1 MSVAFLSILLLT
13 ALDANFM
20 TFITSYPWWFLLFCI
35 AIGMLFAYLLYGR
48 KPYVFQ
54 EKEHRGWKYGLA
66 FLRFLSTTLIAFLLL
81 SLLIKNKKTE
91 EEKPVIIVLQ
101 DNSSSL
107 NVSFGNVSK
116 EGYKKA
122 LDALQEKLKNKFELI
137 AYNFGSSLSPYKT
150 PDFSEKETDISN
162 ALDEIFI
169 RHGSKNIGAIVLA
182 TDGIFNK
189 GNSPLYTK
197 NALAVPV
204 YSIALGDTTVK
215 KDAMIKSVRYPE
227 IVYLGDQFTLNVQL
241 EANHLQGQNTTL
253 EITAPDGKVILNKV
267 ISITEDRFVY
277 QTDAVAEAFKPGVLQ
292 CKVRLKTIAGEAIS
306 ENNYDVA
313 YVEVLDG
320 RQKVL
325 MLYDAPHPDI
335 KAFKNAI
342 EQNKNYQFEQAD
354 IKTFKGNYKEADL
367 LILYGLP
374 SVNTAGSMSQIKDMM
389 SSGIPLL
396 MIVSSGTNSTQFNAI
411 QNILQI
417 TGTSQSGNDVY
428 PVYQPS
434 FSKFTTNE
442 NTIKVIQSL
451 PPLLAPYGKYQA
463 ATTADILFKQ
473 QIGSVPTNNPLILVN
488 EVNGKKTGIICGEGI
503 WRWRM
508 NEFLQNKNFDAT
520 DEIINKCVQY
530 LTVKADKR
538 RFRVYTP
545 KNIYNANESIQLDA
559 ELYNET
565 YELVNDVDASCIVKG
580 DNGKDYPFVFDK
592 TINAYTLNAG
602 VLPVGNYTANA
613 KAVYKG
619 VANTAACN
627 FSVRPVLIETLH
639 TQANHALLQGLSV
652 QSGGKLYYPDTMQSI
667 AEDIEKNN
675 QVKSILYDTFSTRP
689 LIDMKWIFGLI
700 LLLLISEWF
709 IRKYN
714 GNI

>member
-1 MSVAFLSILLLT
+1 
-13 ALDANFM
+13 M
-20 TFITSYPWWFLLFCI
+20 TFISSYPWWFLLFCI
-35 AIGMLFAYLLYGR
+35 AIGILFAYLLYGR
-48 KPYVFQ
+48 KPYVFH
-54 EKEHRGWKYGLA
+54 EKENKGWKYGLA
-66 FLRFLSTTLIAFLLL
+66 FIRFLSTALIAFLLL
-81 SLLIKNKKTE
+81 SLLFKHKKIE

-107 NVSFGNVSK
+107 NVSFGSFPK
-116 EGYKKA
+116 DQYEKA
-122 LDALQEKLKNKFELI
+122 LELLQDKIKDKFELI
-137 AYNFGSSLSPYKT
+137 SYNFGNALSVYQT

-162 ALDEIFI
+162 ALDEVFT
-169 RHGSKNIGAIVLA
+169 RHGSQNIGAIVLA

-204 YSIALGDTTVK
+204 YTIALGDTTVK
-215 KDAMIKSVRYPE
+215 RDAMIKSVRYPE
-227 IVYLGDQFTLNVQL
+227 IVYLGDQFTINVQI
-241 EANHLQGQNTTL
+241 EANHLKGQNTTL
-253 EITAPDGKVILNKV
+253 EITAPDGKVVLNKV
-267 ISITEDRFVY
+267 IQLTEDRFTY
-277 QTDAVAEAFKPGVLQ
+277 QVDAIADASRPGVLQ
-292 CKVRLKTIAGEAIS
+292 CKVKLKTLTGEAIA

-374 SVNTAGSMSQIKDMM
+374 SVNTSGSMGLIQEMM
-389 SSGIPLL
+389 GSGTPLL
-396 MIVSSGTNSTQFNAI
+396 LIVSAGTNITQFNTI

-417 TGTSQSGNDVY
+417 TGASQSGNEVY
-428 PVYQPS
+428 PVFQPS

-451 PPLLAPYGKYQA
+451 PPLLAPYGKYLA
-463 ATTADILFKQ
+463 ATTADVFFRQ
-473 QIGSVPTNNPLILVN
+473 QIGSVPTNHPLILMN
-488 EVNGKKTGIICGEGI
+488 DVNGKKTGIICGEGI

-538 RFRVYTP
+538 RFRVHTP

-565 YELVNDVDASCIVKG
+565 YELVNDVDASCVVKG
-580 DNGKDYPFVFDK
+580 DNGKEYPFVFDK

-602 VLPVGNYTANA
+602 VLPVGNYSANA
-613 KAVYKG
+613 KAIYKG
-619 VANTAACN
+619 NTNTAVCN

-639 TQANHALLQGLSV
+639 TQANHSLLRVLSV
-652 QSGGKLYYPDTMQSI
+652 QSGGKSYYPNSMQSI
-667 AEDIEKNN
+667 AEDMEKNN
-675 QVKSILYDTFSTRP
+675 HVKSILYDTFSTRP
-689 LIDMKWIFGLI
+689 LIDIKWIFGVI
-700 LLLLISEWF
+700 LFLLISEWF

>member
-1 MSVAFLSILLLT
+1 
-13 ALDANFM
+13 M
-20 TFITSYPWWFLLFCI
+20 TFISSYPWWFLLFCMATGI
-35 AIGMLFAYLLYGR
+35 LFAYLLYGR
-48 KPYVFQ
+48 RSYVFH
-54 EKEHRGWKYGLA
+54 EKEHKGWRYGLA
-66 FLRFLSTTLIAFLLL
+66 FIRFLSTALIAFLLL
-81 SLLIKNKKTE
+81 SLLIKHKKTE

-107 NVSFGNVSK
+107 SVSFGGFPK
-116 EGYKKA
+116 DQYKKA
-122 LDALQEKLKNKFELI
+122 LGALQYKIKEKFELI
-137 AYNFGSSLSPYKT
+137 SYSFGNTLSVYQT

-162 ALDEIFI
+162 ALEEVFT
-169 RHGSKNIGAIVLA
+169 RHGSQNIGAIVLA
-182 TDGIFNK
+182 SDGIFNK
-189 GNSPLYTK
+189 GNSPLYIK

-204 YSIALGDTTVK
+204 YTIALGDTAIK

-227 IVYLGDQFTLNVQL
+227 IVYLGDQFTINVQI
-241 EANHLQGQNTTL
+241 EANHLKGQNTTL

-267 ISITEDRFVY
+267 IQVTEDRFTY
-277 QTDAVAEAFKPGVLQ
+277 QTDAIADAPRPGVQ
-292 CKVRLKTIAGEAIS
+292 QYKVKLRTLAGEAIA
-306 ENNYDVA
+306 ENNYDLA

-325 MLYDAPHPDI
+325 MLYDAPHPDV

-342 EQNKNYQFEQAD
+342 EQNKNYEFEQAD
-354 IKTFKGNYKEADL
+354 IKIFKGNYKKADL

-374 SVNTAGSMSQIKDMM
+374 SLNTTGSLPLIQEMM
-389 SSGIPLL
+389 GSGKPLL
-396 MIVSSGTNSTQFNAI
+396 LVLSAATNVAQFNTL

-417 TGTSQSGNDVY
+417 TGTSQNGNDVY

-442 NTIKVIQSL
+442 NTIKGIQSL
-451 PPLLAPYGKYQA
+451 PPLLAPYGKYLA
-463 ATTADILFKQ
+463 ATTSDIFLKQ
-473 QIGSVPTNNPLILVN
+473 QIGNVPTNNPLILMN

-508 NEFLQNKNFDAT
+508 NEFLQNNNFDAT

-538 RFRVYTP
+538 RFRVHTP

-565 YELVNDVDASCIVKG
+565 YELVNDVDASCVVKG
-580 DNGKDYPFVFDK
+580 DNGKEYPFVFDK
-592 TINAYTLNAG
+592 TINAYFLNAG
-602 VLPVGNYTANA
+602 VLPVGNYMANA
-613 KAVYKG
+613 KATYKG
-619 VANTAACN
+619 NTNTAVCS
-627 FSVRPVLIETLH
+627 FSVRPVLIETLY
-639 TQANHALLQGLSV
+639 TQANHSLLRVLSV
-652 QSGGKLYYPDTMQSI
+652 QSGGKLYYPNTMQSI
-667 AEDIEKNN
+667 ADDLEKNN

-689 LIDMKWIFGLI
+689 LIDIKWIFGLI